1 MKNKKKGFTLVE
13 LIVVLAIL
21 AILAAMLVPALTGY
35 IDKANEKKIVA
46 QARQAVVAA
55 QTIASEE
62 YANNKTLTDEDS
74 TITDGRKLSEAV
86 AKLGEVNVG
95 NIVSITVG
103 DKGTITKLEYRI
115 GTNGKL
121 CTYQNGTYTVA
132 S

>member
-62 YANNKTLTDEDS
+62 YANNKTLTDKNS

-86 AKLGEVNVG
+86 AKLGEVNVD
-95 NIVSITVG
+95 NIVSITVDG
-103 DKGTITKLEYRI
+103 KGNITKLEYRI
-115 GTNGKL
+115 GATGKL

>member
-62 YANNKTLTDEDS
+62 YANNKTLTDKNS

-86 AKLGEVNVG
+86 AKLGEVNVD
-95 NIVSITVG
+95 NIVSITVDG
-103 DKGTITKLEYRI
+103 KGNITKLEYRI
-115 GTNGKL
+115 DATGKL